1 MDRNLTR
8 RGLIRA
14 GSGAAGLA
22 LLGQAGCDNDDGQA
36 KPAAV
41 VRKAAPANAMNVVV
55 VVIDSLRTDHVYGRR
70 ARTETFDALAGDGL
84 RFTRAFPEGMPTIPA
99 RRSIM
104 EGHRVFPFRG
114 WRAFKGLPA
123 QPGWEPIG
131 HGRKIWT
138 EFLQEQGWTTGY
150 VTDNPHIVSAA
161 HAKFRGRLDRVDLV
175 YGQVPSARKGTH
187 QVSKEELYKYLP
199 PSIRGTRAEPRML
212 EYLRSNPP
220 GRDEEEYNAAR
231 VFKKGI
237 EWLEWARTRQPFALV
252 VDSFDAHE
260 PWDAPLNLI
269 DLYDTP
275 TTGGVEPIQPFPTP
289 AGRPRDLNLSRALVR
304 RMSHLYAAEVT
315 LVDRWFG
322 RLLER
327 LAGLGLDGNTL
338 VVAISDHGVLLG
350 EYGWVGKRYSEMHQ
364 PLSQVPFV
372 IRHPRGKAKGRSSR
386 YFASTHDV
394 GPTVLG
400 ALGYDRPDWMNG
412 ADLSPLFDGKQP
424 PRRRWRT
431 AAYNDHVNVRD
442 GRWLLI
448 ADNQGRKKRLYDTR
462 ADRGERRN
470 VAARHPDQ
478 VRRLWGYIKRDAG
491 NRPLPK
497 FKSSGGG

>member
-1 MDRNLTR
+1 
-8 RGLIRA
+8 
-14 GSGAAGLA
+14 
-22 LLGQAGCDNDDGQA
+22 
-36 KPAAV
+36 
-41 VRKAAPANAMNVVV
+41 
-55 VVIDSLRTDHVYGRR
+55 
-70 ARTETFDALAGDGL
+70 
-84 RFTRAFPEGMPTIPA
+84 
-99 RRSIM
+99 
-104 EGHRVFPFRG
+104 
-114 WRAFKGLPA
+114 
-123 QPGWEPIG
+123 
-131 HGRKIWT
+131 
-138 EFLQEQGWTTGY
+138 
-150 VTDNPHIVSAA
+150 
-161 HAKFRGRLDRVDLV
+161 
-175 YGQVPSARKGTH
+175 
-187 QVSKEELYKYLP
+187 
-199 PSIRGTRAEPRML
+199 ML

-231 VFKKGI
+231 VFKQGI
-237 EWLEWARTRQPFALV
+237 DWIEWARTRQPFALV

-269 DLYDTP
+269 DIYDTP
-275 TTGGVEPIQPFPTP
+275 KTAGVEPIQPFPTP
-289 AGRPRDLNLSRALVR
+289 AGRPRDLNLSRGLVR

-364 PLSQVPFV
+364 PLCHVPFV
-372 IRHPRGKAKGRSSR
+372 IRHPQGKAKGRASS

-400 ALGYDRPDWMNG
+400 ALGYDRPGWMNG
-412 ADLSPLFDGKQP
+412 ADLSPLLDGKQP

-448 ADNQGRKKRLYDTR
+448 ADNQGRSQEALRHARPTR
-462 ADRGERRN
+462 ASAATSPRGTPTRCAGSGATSSATPATSRCRSSRRPAAAERGVLSRSGCPRPG
-470 VAARHPDQ
+470 APAPGGRGAPGTS
-478 VRRLWGYIKRDAG
+478 RSASAG
-491 NRPLPK
+491 SAGTRA
-497 FKSSGGG
+497 SGS